1 MISRR
6 DDHDGLLSSIMS
18 KPLQVYLDE
27 HDLRDLE
34 AWAKKR
40 GWSKS
45 QAIRAAVAA
54 LVRQEEDPVLRLSG
68 ILHGLPPDVSE
79 NFNKYFAQTF
89 VAEQAAPHRTR
100 RRRPRKA
107 IRR

>member
-1 MISRR
+1 
-6 DDHDGLLSSIMS
+6 MS

-27 HDLRDLE
+27 RDLRELE

-54 LVRQEEDPVLRLSG
+54 LVRQAEDPVLGLSG

-79 NFNKYFAQTF
+79 KFNKYFAQTF
-89 VAEQAAPHRTR
+89 VAEQAAPYRAQ

>member
-1 MISRR
+1 MSR
-6 DDHDGLLSSIMS
+6 
-18 KPLQVYLDE
+18 PLQVYLDE
-27 HDLRDLE
+27 RDLRDLE

-54 LVRQEEDPVLRLSG
+54 LVRGARDSVLSLSG
-68 ILHGLPPDVSE
+68 VLHGLPPDVSE
-79 NFNKYFAQTF
+79 HFNKYFAGTF
-89 VAEQAAPHRTR
+89 VAEQAAPHCAQ